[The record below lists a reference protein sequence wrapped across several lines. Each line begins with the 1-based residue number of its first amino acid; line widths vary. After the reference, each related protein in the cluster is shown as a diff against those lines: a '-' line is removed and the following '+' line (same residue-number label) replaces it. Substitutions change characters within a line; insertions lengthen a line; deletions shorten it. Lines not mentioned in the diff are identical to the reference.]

1 MNYRVA
7 RNFCGSLF
15 LRISDFCVLRQL
27 IFGIRTDCFFFLWIN
42 FCDFFLVH
50 AMVIHIFKQYYGVHT
65 PYYVKQVF
73 KLYTALFLNEKD
85 KLQLNRHS
93 GVNFG
98 GQNVS
103 VNFICGNLFLRIAGK
118 ISDIRTRKNFVPHCM
133 PSWCW
138 PFPNRYLSSVDKK
151 TS

>member
-1 MNYRVA
+1 
-7 RNFCGSLF
+7 
-15 LRISDFCVLRQL
+15 
-27 IFGIRTDCFFFLWIN
+27 
-42 FCDFFLVH
+42 
-50 AMVIHIFKQYYGVHT
+50 MVIHIFKQYYGVHT

-73 KLYTALFLNEKD
+73 KLYIALFLNEKD

-118 ISDIRTRKNFVPHCM
+118 ISKIRTAKISCHTVCQVDAGPFQTDIFHLLTRKRLHVF
-133 PSWCW
+133 
-138 PFPNRYLSSVDKK
+138 KAIQAK
-151 TS
+151 TNIYILCQFQDCC